1 MLDIRDSAWQAIGV
15 IIGVILG
22 VITIIL
28 TIYIYREQKVVKSL
42 SYQIIEST
50 PLLTVNSEIKN
61 KLKFLYENREVDD
74 IHLLILEIKNDGN
87 IPIESRD
94 FEPQFPLTFSFGE
107 QAKILSADII
117 ETTPKDLDPKI
128 ERFEAEP
135 HKIVISP
142 LLLNHG
148 DRFRIKLLLT
158 QFHPTADIKLSTRIS
173 GVKEVKKSDK
183 ILNKPKISSLD
194 ITNISLNIIFII
206 NIIGLIL
213 SVFKINPNIFINIFN
228 IIYILDIFLFTI
240 LISSFFWQKRKS

>member
-15 IIGVILG
+15 IIGA
-22 VITIIL
+22 IIGL
-28 TIYIYREQKVVKSL
+28 VGIIVAIYTYVKQTKKKSL

-142 LLLNHG
+142 LLLNDG

-158 QFHPTADIKLSTRIS
+158 QFLPTADIKLSTRIS
-173 GVKEVKKSDK
+173 GVKGVKKVDNNSSNIVNIMD
-183 ILNKPKISSLD
+183 IIVGIS
-194 ITNISLNIIFII
+194 ISLIRN
-206 NIIGLIL
+206 
-213 SVFKINPNIFINIFN
+213 SV
-228 IIYILDIFLFTI
+228 
-240 LISSFFWQKRKS
+240 FWQKRKS

>member
-15 IIGVILG
+15 IIGA
-22 VITIIL
+22 IIGL
-28 TIYIYREQKVVKSL
+28 VGIIVAIYTYVKQTKKKSL

-50 PLLTVNSEIKN
+50 PLLTVNSEIKS

-107 QAKILSADII
+107 KAKILSVDII
-117 ETTPKDLDPKI
+117 EMTPNNLAPKI
-128 ERFEAEP
+128 EEFEAEP

-158 QFHPTADIKLSTRIS
+158 QFRPTADIKLSTRIS
-173 GVKEVKKSDK
+173 GVKEVKKVDNNSSNRVFDSE
-183 ILNKPKISSLD
+183 IIS
-194 ITNISLNIIFII
+194 IISIIIGISIISII
-206 NIIGLIL
+206 NIISIIRN
-213 SVFKINPNIFINIFN
+213 SV
-228 IIYILDIFLFTI
+228 
-240 LISSFFWQKRKS
+240 FWQKRKS